1 MTAEYNPALFTSVGM
16 DWKFGKNAFLSIFF
30 VRLENFIRNLY
41 EKMVIFSTFLVK
53 KWNFVIKMYSFQKN
67 MLYLE
72 TWTYQR
78 GALICLRICKRKS
91 AFKRNK
97 HHETRNRKDGFGVFG
112 VYSKK
117 SLIPTR
123 KLLSPSIRGWLP
135 VYRARAHSR
144 NLAFENKKA
153 QPCGWAFYTLER
165 VEKKVQQKLNLF
177 YTLCCGWLVGIK
189 KEPNFRWVLFIP
201 FEKVEKKANLAVD
214 FFIPPVCG

>member
-112 VYSKK
+112 VCSK
-117 SLIPTR
+117 SLSFQLVNYCRPPFEGEVPFIGHAPTR
-123 KLLSPSIRGWLP
+123 GI
-135 VYRARAHSR
+135 SR
-144 NLAFENKKA
+144 LKTKKPNLA
-153 QPCGWAFYTLER
+153 
-165 VEKKVQQKLNLF
+165 VE
-177 YTLCCGWLVGIK
+177 
-189 KEPNFRWVLFIP
+189 LFIP
-201 FEKVEKKANLAVD
+201 FKKVEKKSPTLRLT
-214 FFIPPVCG
+214 FLYPV